1 MADNN
6 IKKNIAKNLARYRGM
21 AGLTQSELA
30 DKINY
35 SDKSVS
41 KWERAEGTPDIF
53 VLYELSKIYG
63 VKVDDFLA
71 SDEEKLPEIKN
82 FSLIKRKRLLINS
95 LSVGLV
101 WLVAATV
108 YFLIKIIFGLINAE
122 SSRCWITFIFAVP
135 VSGIVQVVFSE
146 LWWKK
151 FVSLIS
157 VSVIIWGTVLSV
169 FITLEQFKADVDG
182 GSAIFL
188 VAAVLQILA
197 VLWYILRR
205 IKRKQKNS
213 DNFIAKE
220 DENVSKGL

>member
-6 IKKNIAKNLARYRGM
+6 IKKNIAENLVRYRNT

-30 DKINY
+30 EKINY

-53 VLYELSKIYG
+53 VLCELAKIYG
-63 VKVDDFLA
+63 VKVDDFLT
-71 SDEEKLPEIKN
+71 SEKESLPEVKN
-82 FSLIKRKRLLINS
+82 FGLIKRKRLLINL

-101 WLVAATV
+101 WLVAVTV
-108 YFLIKIIFGLINAE
+108 YFLVKIILGLTGAE
-122 SSRCWITFIFAVP
+122 SSRSWITFIFAVP
-135 VSGIVQVVFSE
+135 ISGIVQTVFSE

-151 FVSLIS
+151 LVSLVS
-157 VSVIIWGTVLSV
+157 VSFIIWGTVLSV
-169 FITLEQFKADVDG
+169 FITLGQFGASVDG

-188 VAAVLQILA
+188 IAAVLQVLA

-205 IKRKQKNS
+205 VKRKQKNVEKINKK
-213 DNFIAKE
+213 D
-220 DENVSKGL
+220 DENVG

>member
-6 IKKNIAKNLARYRGM
+6 IKKNIAKNLVRYRNT

-30 DKINY
+30 EKINY

-63 VKVDDFLA
+63 VRVDDFLI
-71 SDEEKLPEIKN
+71 SDEDKLPEIKN
-82 FSLIKRKRLLINS
+82 FSLIKRKRLLINL

-101 WLVAATV
+101 WLVAVTV
-108 YFLIKIIFGLINAE
+108 YFLVKIILGLIGTEN
-122 SSRCWITFIFAVP
+122 SRCWIAFIFAVP
-135 VSGIVQVVFSE
+135 ISGIVQTVFSE
-146 LWWKK
+146 IWWKK
-151 FVSLIS
+151 IVSLIS
-157 VSVIIWGTVLSV
+157 V
-169 FITLEQFKADVDG
+169 FITMGQFGESVDG

-188 VAAVLQILA
+188 IAAVLQVLA

-205 IKRKQKNS
+205 IKHKQKNANKINIK
-213 DNFIAKE
+213 DN
-220 DENVSKGL
+220 ENDSL

>member
-6 IKKNIAKNLARYRGM
+6 IKKNIAKNLVRYRNT

-30 DKINY
+30 EKINY

-63 VKVDDFLA
+63 VRVDDFLI
-71 SDEEKLPEIKN
+71 SDEDKLPEIKN
-82 FSLIKRKRLLINS
+82 FSLIKRKRLLINL

-101 WLVAATV
+101 WLVAVTV
-108 YFLIKIIFGLINAE
+108 YFLVKIILGLIGTEN
-122 SSRCWITFIFAVP
+122 SRCWIAFIFAVP
-135 VSGIVQVVFSE
+135 ISGIVQTVFSE
-146 LWWKK
+146 IWWKK

-169 FITLEQFKADVDG
+169 FITMGQFGASVDG

-188 VAAVLQILA
+188 IAAVLQVLA

-205 IKRKQKNS
+205 IKYKQKNANKINIK
-213 DNFIAKE
+213 DN
-220 DENVSKGL
+220 ENDSL

>member
-1 MADNN
+1 MADNG
-6 IKKNIAKNLARYRGM
+6 IKKNIAKNLVRYRSA

-41 KWERAEGTPDIF
+41 KWERADGTPDIF
-53 VLYELSKIYG
+53 VLCELSKIYG
-63 VKVDDFLA
+63 VKVDDFLVSA
-71 SDEEKLPEIKN
+71 EENLPEIKN
-82 FSLIKRKRLLINS
+82 FGLIKRKRLLINL

-101 WLVAATV
+101 WLVAVTV
-108 YFLIKIIFGLINAE
+108 YFLVKIILGLTGIE
-122 SSRCWITFIFAVP
+122 SSRCWLTFVFAVP
-135 VSGIVQVVFSE
+135 ISGIVQTVFSE

-151 FVSLIS
+151 LVSLVS

-169 FITLEQFKADVDG
+169 FITLGQFGASVDG

-188 VAAVLQILA
+188 IAAVLQVLA

-205 IKRKQKNS
+205 VKHKQKNAEKANKK
-213 DNFIAKE
+213 D
-220 DENVSKGL
+220 DENAG